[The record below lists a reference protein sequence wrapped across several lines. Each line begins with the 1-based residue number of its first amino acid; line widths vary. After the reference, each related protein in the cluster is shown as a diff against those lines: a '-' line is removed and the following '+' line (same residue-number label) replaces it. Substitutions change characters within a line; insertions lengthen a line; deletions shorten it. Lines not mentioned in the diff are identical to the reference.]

1 METYRDRR
9 RGIMKFDEIVKALR
23 LCGET
28 TECISERI
36 GCPYC
41 ENTDDCK
48 RQLLFD
54 AADIIEAQQQE
65 IDRLKDE
72 NASIRNWNACEE
84 EQYGQLLESDKRRIK
99 LEEQIEAQQ
108 QEIKRLNT
116 HLKKQGIY

>member
-1 METYRDRR
+1 
-9 RGIMKFDEIVKALR
+9 MKFDEIVKALR

-116 HLKKQGIY
+116 HLKKQVT